1 MTKASHTDEPNVKSR
16 KYILIIKIYR
26 EVHSAKASHT
36 VHSTTIHSRQKVE
49 TIQAPFNCEWVL
61 KKCISIQYSL
71 TIKRNKVPIHA
82 TIWTNLK
89 DIMLNKRTPTQSI
102 AYCMNK
108 FIGNF

>member
-1 MTKASHTDEPNVKSR
+1 MSPMSR
-16 KYILIIKIYR
+16 AGSTFLSSKFIGKYIQPKQVTLFI
-26 EVHSAKASHT
+26 
-36 VHSTTIHSRQKVE
+36 
-49 TIQAPFNCEWVL
+49 APLFIVDKKWKQFRHPLTGEWVL

-108 FIGNF
+108 FIGNI